1 MLPIAASLVNNNAQI
16 QFERKGRY
24 NNPMKIVF
32 RLGSHFKSSGQE
44 FYIGF
49 PRNIIGASQALIV
62 TTRSREP
69 VEFTVQTITGIH
81 FIGTARRNA
90 STLVNLGSSFQVANS
105 SDRSGGIKITSS
117 RTSGKLEVNGLN
129 YQRYTSDT
137 FLALPCTRLQTEEYK
152 YFAVSYGDI
161 SGPNQILLVACED
174 NTTITFENSKVLLN
188 ETQTFLIEDEKEITG
203 REFVSDKPI
212 SFFSGHLCTYV
223 PHNVL
228 ACDHIIEQLPLTAV
242 WGTRF
247 FLASLFGRRSPD
259 IYRIVTSSPKNR
271 VDVLCASPT
280 KFERYRYQFYM
291 HEAGDWEELE
301 LPAGYFCSVDGE
313 SPLLVVQFG
322 LAHRIDYVGDPFM
335 MTIPSLTQYG
345 NFFTVRALSEFS
357 YSFVTILVQVE
368 FFQPN
373 KVFVDETN
381 LEDAVWNPIY
391 CPNERVC
398 GYSTYVQLGD
408 GDHTVYHSN
417 AVSFIGVL
425 VYGFDAFNS
434 YGHAAG
440 LQFIPSNSKL

>member
-1 MLPIAASLVNNNAQI
+1 
-16 QFERKGRY
+16 
-24 NNPMKIVF
+24 MKLFKIKSDIVF
-32 RLGSHFKSSGQE
+32 FVSIGSHFMSSGQE
-44 FYIGF
+44 FHIGF
-49 PRNIIGASQALIV
+49 PRNIIGASQALTV
-62 TTRSREP
+62 TTLSREP
-69 VEFTVQTITGIH
+69 VDFTIQTNTGKH
-81 FIGTARRNA
+81 FSGTAKRNA
-90 STLVNLGSSFQVANS
+90 STFVNLGSSFQVANT
-105 SDRSGGIKITSS
+105 SDRSGGIQISAQTN
-117 RTSGKLEVNGLN
+117 GKLEIYGLN

-137 FLALPCTRLQTEEYK
+137 FLALPCTRLQAEEYK
-152 YFAVSYGDI
+152 YFAVSYGDS

-203 REFVSDKPI
+203 RKFVSDKPI

-228 ACDHIIEQLPLTAV
+228 ACDHIIEQLPPTAV

-259 IYRIVTSSPKNR
+259 IYRIMTSSPKNR
-271 VDVLCASPT
+271 VDVFCASPT
-280 KFERYRYQFYM
+280 KFERYRYQLYM
-291 HEAGDWEELE
+291 DEAGDWEELD
-301 LPAGYFCSVDGE
+301 LPAGYFCSVEGE

-345 NFFTVRALSEFS
+345 NFFTVRALSGFS
-357 YSFVTILVQVE
+357 YNFVTILVPIE

-373 KVFVDETN
+373 KVFVDEIN

-398 GYSTYVQLGD
+398 GYATYVQLGE

-425 VYGFDAFNS
+425 VYGFDTFNS
-434 YGHAAG
+434 YGHPAG